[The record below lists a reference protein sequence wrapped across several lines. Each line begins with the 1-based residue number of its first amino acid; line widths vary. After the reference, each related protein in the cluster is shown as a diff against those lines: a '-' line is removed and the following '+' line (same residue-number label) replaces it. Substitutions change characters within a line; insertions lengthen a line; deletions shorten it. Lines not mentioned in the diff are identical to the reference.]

1 MKTSGF
7 DRSLGSR
14 ENKGFLQLTNNG
26 GALLFTTSFNG
37 NEVPIMLGPAL
48 EKKGVSSLT
57 GLPYTYMNSIIWIP
71 NKNGPGRGAV
81 VPLEEYKQAFKD
93 KNEEYMKKLVEMGIP
108 SIEYINKKWLA

>member
-7 DRSLGSR
+7 DRSLSSR

-37 NEVPIMLGPAL
+37 NEVPLMLGPAL

-57 GLPYTYMNSIIWIP
+57 GSTYTYMCSIIWIP
-71 NKNGPGRGAV
+71 NKLGPGRGAV
-81 VPLEEYKQAFKD
+81 VPLEELKQAYTD
-93 KNEEYMKKLVEMGIP
+93 KNEEYMKKAQELGIP
-108 SIEYINKKWLA
+108 SIEYISKKFLK

>member
-57 GLPYTYMNSIIWIP
+57 GQPYTYMNSIIWIP

-81 VPLEEYKQAFKD
+81 VPLEEFKQAYAD
-93 KNEEYMKKLVEMGIP
+93 KNEEYIKKLCDLGIP
-108 SIEYINKKWLA
+108 DITYISKRFLV